1 MAPGSMVAPSWRLSS
16 ASKPTFRPGGLD
28 LVTVTREPPVFFTV
42 KASAFFC
49 PTGTVPKSRLAG
61 SRARFPASAAVPESF
76 TVPGPAEVSSA
87 SASVKLP
94 TAVGAKF
101 TVAVTDWP
109 GVSVAP
115 AAGAPLTE
123 KGAAGTVSPLM
134 TRLAPPTLVM
144 VTVPLSTWLTGA
156 PPKLMAGGDR
166 ERTGP
171 GVRPMPVTV
180 VETGLPSACATMA
193 PERMPARLGVK
204 VTGMLSVW
212 PVLSAAGRPGVAVPR
227 TKSGFVELTSV
238 TATLRRA
245 VKTT

>member
-1 MAPGSMVAPSWRLSS
+1 MVPGSMVVPSWRLSS

-42 KASAFFC
+42 KASSFFC
-49 PTGTVPKSRLAG
+49 PTCTVPKSRLAG
-61 SRARFPASAAVPESF
+61 SRARLPASAAVPESC

-94 TAVGAKF
+94 TPVGAKF

-109 GVSVAP
+109 GMSVAP

-123 KGAAGTVSPLM
+123 KGAAGMVSPLM

-144 VTVPLSTWLTGA
+144 VTVPLSTWLTRA
-156 PPKLMAGGDR
+156 PPKLMTGGAR
-166 ERTGP
+166 ARTGP
-171 GVRPMPVTV
+171 GVCPMPLRV
-180 VETGLPSACATMA
+180 VETGLPSAWATMA
-193 PERMPARLGVK
+193 PERIPARLGVK
-204 VTGMLSVW
+204 VTGTVSVW
-212 PVLSAAGRPGVAVPR
+212 PVPSAAGRAGVGVPR
-227 TKSGFVELTSV
+227 TKSPFVELRSV
-238 TATLRRA
+238 TVTLRRA